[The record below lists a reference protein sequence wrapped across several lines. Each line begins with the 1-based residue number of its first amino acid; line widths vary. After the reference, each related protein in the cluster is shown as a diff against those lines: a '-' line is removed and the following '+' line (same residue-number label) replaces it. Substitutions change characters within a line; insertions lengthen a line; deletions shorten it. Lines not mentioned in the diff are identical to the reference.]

1 MKTKKELK
9 NEYKQMKSPMGVFR
23 IRNIVNGKILIDSS
37 TNMNSKWNRHK
48 TELRFG
54 THRNSELQKDWK
66 QFGEENF
73 IFEIVSE
80 LKQLEEE
87 NKL

>member
-1 MKTKKELK
+1 
-9 NEYKQMKSPMGVFR
+9 MKSPVGVFR

-37 TNMNSKWNRHK
+37 TNMNSKWNRHI

-54 THRNSELQKDWK
+54 THRNNDLQKDWK